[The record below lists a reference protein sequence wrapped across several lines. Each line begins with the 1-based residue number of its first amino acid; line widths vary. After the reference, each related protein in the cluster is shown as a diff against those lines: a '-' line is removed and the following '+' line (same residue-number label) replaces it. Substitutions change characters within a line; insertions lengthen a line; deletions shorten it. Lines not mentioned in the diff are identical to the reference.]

1 MRKTR
6 VKPTKTTLI
15 KHYHIIAKANGMTD
29 EDKAC
34 FLEGWG
40 VLSSTELTDDQLER
54 ACQILARQ
62 NFMTEESKMRKRVM
76 AAIGEYLS
84 LTVRD
89 NQAQNATEYIKSV
102 ACRAAG
108 CDNFNRITLDK
119 LRAVYTSFTHHNK
132 VFKATGNIVN
142 NDLTN
147 LSAKN

>member
-1 MRKTR
+1 MRTR

-15 KHYHIIAKANGMTD
+15 KRYHTIAKKNGMTD
-29 EDKAC
+29 EDKAS

-40 VLSSTELTDDQLER
+40 VLSSTELTDEQLER

-62 NFMTEESKMRKRVM
+62 SFMTEESKMRKRVM

-84 LTVRD
+84 LTGRD
-89 NQAQNATEYIKSV
+89 KTAQNGSDYIKSV

-108 CDNFNRITLDK
+108 CEKFNSIPLDK

-142 NDLTN
+142 DDLTK
-147 LSAKN
+147 LSTKN